1 MLPVR
6 SVLVDFDGTACAHDV
21 AVDVLERFGDPVWL
35 ELDEACERGEI
46 GNRECIS
53 RQAALLTAPVD
64 EMVAYAVEHCPLDP
78 AFASFVGWARDGGAD
93 VTIVSD
99 GFGFYVGPVL
109 EAGGVDGVGVVTNT
123 FTSGGAIAYG
133 SGHTSCVG
141 CGTCKMRAVLEA
153 RERGPV
159 AFVGDGWSDRF
170 AALYT
175 DVLFA
180 KRSLVAFAQA
190 DAVPFVPWDTF
201 ADVRSWLET
210 HDELPGAVDPATC
223 PGWLLP
229 A

>member
-6 SVLVDFDGTACAHDV
+6 SVLVDFDGTACSHDV
-21 AVDVLERFGDPVWL
+21 AVDVLERFGDPSWL

-46 GNRECIS
+46 GNRECIE
-53 RQAALLTAPVD
+53 RQAALLTAPLD
-64 EMVAYAVEHCPLDP
+64 EMVAYAVDHCPLDP
-78 AFASFVGWARDGGAD
+78 AFASFVRWAQGDGVD

-99 GFGFYVGPVL
+99 GFGFYIPPIL
-109 EAGGVDGVGVVTNT
+109 EAGGVRGVRIVTNT
-123 FTSGGAIAYG
+123 WASGGIAYD
-133 SGHTSCVG
+133 SGHPECIG
-141 CGTCKMRAVLEA
+141 CGTCKMAAVLEA

-180 KRSLVAFAQA
+180 KRSLVAFAEA
-190 DAVPFVPWDTF
+190 DSVPFVPWETF
-201 ADVRSWLET
+201 ADVRGWLT
-210 HDELPGAVDPATC
+210 TATELPGPIDPAAC
-223 PGWLLP
+223 PGWLVP